1 MYRIGYGEDIH
12 RLVTGRK
19 LVLGGVHIPYEKGLL
34 GHSDADIVCHALMD
48 ALLGALALGDIGTH
62 FPNSN
67 KRFKDADSLTLLS
80 KVKDLI
86 DANGYSICNIDISIA
101 LEKPRLA
108 PYLSAMI
115 INLANVLLVEKET
128 ISVKAM
134 TNEGCDAVGRGEA
147 ARAISVVMLQ
157 RI

>member
-19 LVLGGVHIPYEKGLL
+19 LILGGVHIPYDKGLL

-48 ALLGALALGDIGTH
+48 AFLGALALGDIGTH
-62 FPNSN
+62 FPSSDE
-67 KRFKDADSLTLLS
+67 RFKDADSLVLLS
-80 KVKDLI
+80 KVKGLI
-86 DANGYSICNIDISIA
+86 DAKGYAICNIDISIA

-108 PYLSAMI
+108 PHLSSMI
-115 INLANVLLVEKET
+115 VNLANVLQVEKDT

-147 ARAISVVMLQ
+147 AKAISVVML
-157 RI
+157 RRE